1 MMECKV
7 VVKQRSQ
14 KATVAKSKDALP
26 VEPQPILSAASEQ
39 VFAQPDIQELAV
51 KQLVLTAIDKFIEM
65 RRSEWGQIGS
75 QIGEFNPHVV
85 RYDMLQKF
93 RKAVENGDLG
103 LMPMPIADLDQVLFE
118 VWRSLCLQA
127 VADSQ
132 IWGHPIALQQI
143 YSQLPFIPWEDFLM
157 ALSQTD
163 RAESDTTQPDTT
175 QPDTTQPDRANFE
188 LVPSRVRNWLVNGRQ
203 VGALTFHQEPS
214 IIP

>member
-14 KATVAKSKDALP
+14 KATVAKSKDVLP
-26 VEPQPILSAASEQ
+26 VEPQPILSAASEH
-39 VFAQPDIQELAV
+39 VFAQPDIQELEV

-65 RRSEWGQIGS
+65 RRSEWGQVGS

-103 LMPMPIADLDQVLFE
+103 LMPISIADLDQVLFE

-132 IWGHPIALQQI
+132 IWGHPIPLQQI
-143 YSQLPFIPWEDFLM
+143 YSQLPFMPWEDFLM
-157 ALSQTD
+157 ALSQPD
-163 RAESDTTQPDTT
+163 RP
-175 QPDTTQPDRANFE
+175 QPDRPDFE